1 MTVRRCCAGVGLAE
15 MLVALVLG
23 MLVALAS
30 AAMLASANGDF
41 LVQGASARLNDGGR
55 YALALLGQALRQAGY
70 ADPADPAGGGPPSAE
85 EGAAIA
91 GLDAC
96 SVSPTGP
103 GLAAALPAAV
113 NGSDALAVRF
123 GGSGSGA
130 GDGSVTDCAGFAVG
144 ARAQGWSIF
153 YVARG
158 DDGEAELRCK
168 YRADSG
174 GWRADAVVRGVDSF
188 QVLYGLDTDTPGDGM
203 ANRFLNAT
211 AIDALDAALEP
222 HGETAAERALDRS
235 RRSHWHRVVTVRVAL
250 LLHGEAG
257 MRDGARPLRYALF
270 GDAYAAADPGTRID
284 EVALPAPLRAR
295 PRRLFETAVT
305 VRNGGGP

>member
-1 MTVRRCCAGVGLAE
+1 MTGPRRCTGVGLAE

-41 LVQGASARLNDGGR
+41 LLQGASTRLDDGGR
-55 YALALLGQALRQAGY
+55 YALALVGQALRQAGY
-70 ADPADPAGGGPPSAE
+70 ADPAGPGALPVE
-85 EGAAIA
+85 EGAAIG
-91 GLDAC
+91 GLDARG
-96 SVSPTGP
+96 VSRTGP
-103 GLAAALPAAV
+103 GIAAGLPAAV
-113 NGSDALAVRF
+113 NGSDVLAVRF
-123 GGSGSGA
+123 GGSGSGG

-144 ARAQGWSIF
+144 AGAQGWSIF

-174 GWRADAVVRGVDSF
+174 GWSADAVVRGVDSF
-188 QVLYGLDTDTPGDGM
+188 QVLYGVDTDTLADGV

-211 AIDALDAALEP
+211 AIDALDATLDVR
-222 HGETAAERALDRS
+222 GDTASERALDRR

-257 MRDGARPLRYALF
+257 MRDGGRPLRYALF
-270 GDAYAAADPGTRID
+270 GETYAVADPGTRID
-284 EVALPAPLRAR
+284 EATLPVALRAR
-295 PRRLFETAVT
+295 PRRLFEAAVT
-305 VRNGGGP
+305 VRNRGGP

>member
-1 MTVRRCCAGVGLAE
+1 MTARRRCAGVGLAE

-30 AAMLASANGDF
+30 AAMLTSANGDF
-41 LVQGASARLNDGGR
+41 LVHGASARLNDGGR
-55 YALALLGQALRQAGY
+55 YALALVGQALRQAGY
-70 ADPADPAGGGPPSAE
+70 ADPAGTGGLPAE
-85 EGAAIA
+85 EGGAIA
-91 GLDAC
+91 GLDAR
-96 SVSPTGP
+96 SISRTGP

-123 GGSGSGA
+123 GGSGSGG

-144 ARAQGWSIF
+144 TSAQGWSIF

-158 DDGEAELRCK
+158 DDGGAELRCK
-168 YRADSG
+168 YRTDSG
-174 GWRADAVVRGVDSF
+174 GWSADAVVRGVDSF
-188 QVLYGLDTDTPGDGM
+188 QVLYGLDTDTPGDGV

-211 AIDALDAALEP
+211 AIDALDAALVPE
-222 HGETAAERALDRS
+222 GGTVAERALDRR
-235 RRSHWHRVVTVRVAL
+235 RRSYWHRVATVRLAL

-257 MRDGARPLRYALF
+257 MRDGGRPLRYALV
-270 GDAYAAADPGTRID
+270 GETYTGADPGTHID
-284 EVALPAPLRAR
+284 EATLPAPLRAR

-305 VRNGGGP
+305 VRNRGGP